1 MEYLFNSQPQ
11 QDSLAFP
18 ITLAERYRPRTI
30 ADFAGLDKA
39 KKFMSKLATNPKES
53 SWLFVGP
60 SGTGKTSMAL
70 ALAAMLPAELHH
82 IPSQNCNL
90 ETIERVHRTCHFVPA
105 AGKNYHLVLVDEAD
119 RMTDAAQIALLS
131 KLDGT
136 DKAPNTIWI
145 FTCNA
150 TDRLEARFLSRHF
163 VVDFSSYGI
172 AKDAAALL
180 ERVWK
185 AEAPTAEDMPNFTRI
200 VKEANNNIRE
210 ALMKLE
216 MELMLVS

>member
-1 MEYLFNSQPQ
+1 MNLFGETQ
-11 QDSLAFP
+11 QQSNLAFP

-39 KKFMSKLATNPKES
+39 KKFMSKLVANPKES

-70 ALAAMLPAELHH
+70 ALADMLPAELHH
-82 IPSQNCNL
+82 VPSQNCNL

-105 AGKNYHLVLVDEAD
+105 AGKNYHVVLVDEAD

-150 TDRLEARFLSRHF
+150 TDRLETRFLSRHF
-163 VVDFSSYGI
+163 VVDFTSYGM

-185 AEAPTAEDMPNFTRI
+185 SEAPDVDDTPNFNRI

-216 MELMLVS
+216 MELMLL